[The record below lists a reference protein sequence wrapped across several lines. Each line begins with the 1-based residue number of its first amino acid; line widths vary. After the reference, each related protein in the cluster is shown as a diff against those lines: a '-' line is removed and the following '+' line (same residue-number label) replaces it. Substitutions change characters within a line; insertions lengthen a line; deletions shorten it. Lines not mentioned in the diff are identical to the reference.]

1 VAVITVYRQAGC
13 GGRYIAE
20 SLARELDYHLV
31 DYRTV
36 ERIIQE
42 YGLGR
47 FKDLYGT
54 VPDFWERF
62 TRKGSERDE
71 LNTILRS
78 VTLAAA
84 RHGNTVMLGRGCFAP
99 LQGMGDVLNV
109 RVKAPLA
116 TRIGRIMHRLDMTH
130 EEATAFIEAKD
141 RLVAD
146 FSKTSYDLSPD
157 DARLFDLV
165 IDTSKVDQ
173 GMAVRW
179 IVEAVGALKA
189 GADGEVTAAET
200 MVDPI
205 VANLVSEEFECG
217 IVHGPEG

>member
-1 VAVITVYRQAGC
+1 MAVITVYRQAGC
-13 GGRYIAE
+13 GGRHIAE
-20 SLARELDYHLV
+20 SLARELGYHLA

-71 LNTILRS
+71 LNAMLRS

-84 RHGNTVMLGRGCFAP
+84 RHGNMVMLGRGCFAP

-116 TRIGRIMHRLDMTH
+116 TRISRIMRRLGMTLRRGRVVHR
-130 EEATAFIEAKD
+130 
-141 RLVAD
+141 
-146 FSKTSYDLSPD
+146 
-157 DARLFDLV
+157 
-165 IDTSKVDQ
+165 
-173 GMAVRW
+173 
-179 IVEAVGALKA
+179 
-189 GADGEVTAAET
+189 
-200 MVDPI
+200 
-205 VANLVSEEFECG
+205 SEGSSGRRFQQD
-217 IVHGPEG
+217 VV

>member
-1 VAVITVYRQAGC
+1 VAIITVYRQAGC
-13 GGRYIAE
+13 GGRSIAE
-20 SLARELDYHLV
+20 SLAQTLGYHLV

-36 ERIIQE
+36 ERIIQQ

-71 LNTILRS
+71 LNAMLRS

-84 RHGNTVMLGRGCFAP
+84 RHGNMVMLGRGCFAP

-109 RVKAPLA
+109 RVMAPLA

-130 EEATAFIEAKD
+130 EEAAAFIEAKD
-141 RLVAD
+141 HLVAD
-146 FSKTSYDLSPD
+146 FSKTSYGLSPD

-173 GMAVRW
+173 AMAVRW

-189 GADGEVTAAET
+189 GGDGEATAAAT

-205 VANLVSEEFECG
+205 VANLVSEEFQCG
-217 IVHGPEG
+217 VVHS